1 MRVLLDTH
9 ALLWIV
15 ADSPLLSSAARQMAG
30 DPTIEKVLS
39 IASLWEIAIKVQLGK
54 LDLGM
59 EFDDM
64 IGLIQSR
71 ALAEFLTITP
81 GHLMRLRRLD
91 FHHRDPFDRM
101 LVAQALTENLPLVSA
116 DGALDAY
123 GVQRLW

>member
-15 ADSPLLSSAARQMAG
+15 ADSPRLSPAVRQSAG
-30 DPTIEKVLS
+30 DPTIEKLVS

-54 LDLGM
+54 LELGM
-59 EFDDM
+59 PFDGLID
-64 IGLIQSR
+64 LIQSR
-71 ALAEFLTITP
+71 ALAVILAISPAHVT
-81 GHLMRLRRLD
+81 RLRRME

-101 LVAQALTENLPLVSA
+101 LVAQALTENLPLASA
-116 DGALDAY
+116 DALLDAY